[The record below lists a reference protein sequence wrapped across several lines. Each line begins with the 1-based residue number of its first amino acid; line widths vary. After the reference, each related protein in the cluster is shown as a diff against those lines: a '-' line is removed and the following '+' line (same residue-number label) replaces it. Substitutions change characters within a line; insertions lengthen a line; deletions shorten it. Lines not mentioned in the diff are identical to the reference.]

1 VDYLQESAVS
11 IYRRRRRRRAFITLT
26 VVCVLLV
33 ATVLYA
39 ASYMQGWIGGTPPKA
54 VASASC
60 SNATSNKV
68 VKTTDVTI
76 NVYNATNRLGI
87 AADVAK
93 TLEKQGFK
101 VDTID
106 NDPLGK
112 SIQSP
117 GEIRSGPSGAGGAML
132 AAWRLPGAAV
142 LKDQR
147 PDASVD
153 LVLGN
158 KYDHL
163 SRKLPRLNSVKVKAG
178 C

>member
-11 IYRRRRRRRAFITLT
+11 IYRHRRRRRAFITLT
-26 VVCVLLV
+26 VVCVLLL

-39 ASYMQGWIGGTPPKA
+39 ASYMQGWVGGTTPKA
-54 VASASC
+54 VANASC
-60 SNATSNKV
+60 TQPTTDKI

-76 NVYNATNRLGI
+76 NVYNATDRLGI

-106 NDPLGK
+106 NDPLGR
-112 SIQSP
+112 SIQGP
-117 GEIRSGPSGAGGAML
+117 GEIRHGPSGAGGAIL
-132 AAWRLPGAAV
+132 AAFRLPGAAV
-142 LKDQR
+142 MKDGR

-163 SRKLPRLNSVKVKAG
+163 SRKLPRLNSVKVTTH

>member
-1 VDYLQESAVS
+1 VS
-11 IYRRRRRRRAFITLT
+11 IYRRRRRRRAFITLS
-26 VVCVLLV
+26 VVCVLLL

-39 ASYMQGWIGGTPPKA
+39 ASYMQGWVGGTTPKA
-54 VASASC
+54 VA
-60 SNATSNKV
+60 NATCVNTASNKV

-76 NVYNATNRLGI
+76 NVYNATDRLGI

-117 GEIRSGPSGAGGAML
+117 GEIRSGPSGAGGAIL
-132 AAWRLPGAAV
+132 AASRLPGAAV
-142 LKDQR
+142 LKDER

-153 LVLGN
+153 LVLGS

-163 SRKLPRLNSVKVKAG
+163 SRKLPRLNSVKVTTG